1 MLKSIYDM
9 NISDYD
15 IKEGDIKIDSE
26 DLRQLF
32 FLLENYRMLLSN
44 MDFSLTAPETEDLT
58 EWLKTTTY
66 LQNKYIVM
74 ADLRFQQNKWFT
86 ILKKL
91 DDEEF
96 TKNATAEQVDS
107 FRREVWSYYLEAKG
121 KRESLQNEL
130 LSYEKNS

>member
-1 MLKSIYDM
+1 M